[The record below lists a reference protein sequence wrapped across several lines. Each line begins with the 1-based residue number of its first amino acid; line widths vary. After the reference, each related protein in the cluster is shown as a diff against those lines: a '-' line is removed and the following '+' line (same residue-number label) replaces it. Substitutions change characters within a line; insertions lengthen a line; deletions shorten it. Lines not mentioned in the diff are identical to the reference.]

1 MSDVQVKRIDEVAPY
16 TGPGEREGIKFR
28 AVGRALGVSAWGM
41 NVIEMAPGAS
51 TYPEHDHAEDG
62 QEEVFFVARGSG
74 TLRAGDSE
82 RQIETGEL
90 VRVGPREK
98 RKWIAGDSGVTL
110 LAMGGIP
117 GKAYQPR

>member
-1 MSDVQVKRIDEVAPY
+1 MSDVQIKGIDEVEPY
-16 TGPGEREGIKFR
+16 SGPGVREGIKFR

-41 NVIEMAPGAS
+41 NAIEMAPGTS

-62 QEEVFFVARGSG
+62 QEEVFFVARGSA
-74 TLRAGDSE
+74 TLRTGDSE
-82 RQIETGEL
+82 RQVESGEF

-98 RKWIAGDSGVTL
+98 RKWIAGESGVTL

-117 GKAYQPR
+117 GKAYQLR